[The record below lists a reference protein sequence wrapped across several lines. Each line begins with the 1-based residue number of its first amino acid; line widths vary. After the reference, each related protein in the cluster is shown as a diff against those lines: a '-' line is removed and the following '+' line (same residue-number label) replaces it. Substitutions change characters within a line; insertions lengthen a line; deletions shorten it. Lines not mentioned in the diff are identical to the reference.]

1 VNPVSQRPMEI
12 LLADGDPAIAKL
24 AKDAL
29 QQGDIPANV
38 SHVRDG
44 VRALAFLRRE
54 GAYRGAPR
62 PDLLLLD
69 PDLPRIDARELL
81 AQIRRDLPL
90 CPTPVIVL
98 TGATNDYLAALG
110 IDVPSRCILARPPD
124 PVEFATLVRAVVADA
139 GDYDAPSTQE
149 SIDRTRLV
157 SDVAHELRTHLNP
170 IIAFSEM
177 MQLEARGSLSSDYR
191 EYARGIH
198 QSALA
203 LSEILFNLLDQAA
216 ATRRPPRISCS
227 SGGLLTHS
235 RASVEHLKSE
245 E

>member
-12 LLADGDPAIAKL
+12 LLADEDPAIAKL

-29 QQGDIPANV
+29 QQGDIPANL

-98 TGATNDYLAALG
+98 TSATSDHLAALG
-110 IDVPSRCILARPPD
+110 IDVPSHCILARPPD
-124 PVEFATLVRAVVADA
+124 PVELAALVRAIVADT
-139 GDYDAPSTQE
+139 GDYDEPDIQK
-149 SIDRTRLV
+149 SIDRARLI

-170 IIAFSEM
+170 IIVFSEM

-203 LSEILFNLLDQAA
+203 LSEILFNLLDGAA
-216 ATRRPPRISCS
+216 GARRSPRTSCPP
-227 SGGLLTHS
+227 GDLHTPS
-235 RASVEHLKSE
+235 RASGEHLKSE